1 MFLYRPGQAPQM
13 QNGYVSS
20 ILRYF
25 IDAADEQ
32 ICAVKHSNPMHP
44 CCTPAALPLNKVAP
58 LQACTVTAV
67 LQACTVTA
75 VHAGSQQH
83 TLPILNVMHP
93 QAFSKLQSTRLPL
106 QQPTPLSPSLSVC
119 QQLQYCQ
126 WCSLMGLNTHTQSH
140 ISDSQTGH

>member
-1 MFLYRPGQAPQM
+1 M
-13 QNGYVSS
+13 QKSRVSS

-25 IDAADEQ
+25 IDTADERT
-32 ICAVKHSNPMHP
+32 CAVKHSNPTHP

-58 LQACTVTAV
+58 LQACTVS
-67 LQACTVTA
+67 A

-83 TLPILNVMHP
+83 TLPLLNVMHP

-126 WCSLMGLNTHTQSH
+126 WCSLMGLHTQSH
-140 ISDSQTGH
+140 ISKSQTGH